1 MSGSQTE
8 EIKARLDIVEFIQSY
23 VRLEKAGINFKACCP
38 FHSEKTPSFF
48 VSPSRQTWHCFGGC
62 GEGGDIFKF
71 VMKIEGLEF
80 PEALRLLGTRAGVT
94 ITRENPLL
102 RSARN
107 RLYDVCEAAAHIYER
122 ALLTTPAPKEYLKA
136 RGIKEETVRAFRIG
150 YVPDEWDFILKEL
163 ARKGFTAEDA
173 EHAGLAIRRGLTQ
186 TGTQTNADK
195 FPPRESA
202 RWYDRFRSRIMFP
215 IADAN
220 GRIIGFGGRIFE
232 SGIKNKESGRT
243 EAKYINSPQT
253 LIYDKSRV
261 LYGFDRAKQEIRAKN
276 RAVVV
281 EGYMDCVMSH
291 QAGIA
296 HTIAVSGT
304 AFTPQQ
310 LKVLRRLC
318 DTLVSSF
325 DADAAGESATR
336 RSLALAAQFDFTRL
350 IAAIP
355 SGKDPADTVKD
366 DPTSWRAAVEDAKPM
381 VAFYFDQVFGRE
393 NHETAEGKKKISS
406 ALLPFVAELSDEIE
420 KAHWIAELAHKLD
433 VPEDA
438 IRKDLSRRA
447 FADVP
452 RAHSGGI
459 VSGTPGHPPAG
470 GHSGQDGQSG
480 ETIPSRRALLEDRL
494 VALLAAASEDVR
506 GSVAHEEIGF
516 VSDMNGRLFR
526 VLACGVHDS
535 GTDIASHL
543 EDLRF
548 KGEMFASQISDVG
561 AEVLLCVREL
571 KELSLREQ
579 LRVLPAEIQH
589 KERAGDQEGAEFL
602 MKKHKSY
609 AELLNRLHKSA

>member
-23 VRLEKAGINFKACCP
+23 VRLDKAGINFKACCP

-80 PEALRLLGTRAGVT
+80 PEALRLLGARAGVT
-94 ITRENPLL
+94 ITRENPAL

-150 YVPDEWDFILKEL
+150 YVPDEWDFVLKGL

-173 EHAGLAIRRGLTQ
+173 EHAGLALRSEGTSRRH
-186 TGTQTNADK
+186 
-195 FPPRESA
+195 
-202 RWYDRFRSRIMFP
+202 DRFRSRIMFP

-220 GRIIGFGGRIFE
+220 GRVIGFGGRIFE
-232 SGIKNKESGRT
+232 ETRDKRQETSSSSAVSHIAEVHV
-243 EAKYINSPQT
+243 AKYINSPQT

-304 AFTPQQ
+304 AFTATQ

-366 DPTSWRAAVEDAKPM
+366 DPASWRAAVEDAKPM

-393 NHETAEGKKKISS
+393 DPETAEGKKKISS

-420 KAHWIAELAHKLD
+420 KAHWIAELAQKLN
-433 VPEDA
+433 VPEGQATVAPTSAPKNLTPTKVMAPKMTID
-438 IRKDLSRRA
+438 KDKFYSATLKTSEG
-447 FADVP
+447 D
-452 RAHSGGI
+452 I
-459 VSGTPGHPPAG
+459 
-470 GHSGQDGQSG
+470 
-480 ETIPSRRALLEDRL
+480 TI
-494 VALLAAASEDVR
+494 
-506 GSVAHEEIGF
+506 
-516 VSDMNGRLFR
+516 
-526 VLACGVHDS
+526 
-535 GTDIASHL
+535 
-543 EDLRF
+543 
-548 KGEMFASQISDVG
+548 
-561 AEVLLCVREL
+561 
-571 KELSLREQ
+571 ELSADKTPITVNNFIYL
-579 LRVLPAEIQH
+579 
-589 KERAGDQEGAEFL
+589 
-602 MKKHKSY
+602 
-609 AELLNRLHKSA
+609 

>member
-23 VRLEKAGINFKACCP
+23 VRLDKAGVNFKACCP

-48 VSPSRQTWHCFGGC
+48 VSPARQTWHCFGGC

-71 VMKIEGLEF
+71 VMKIEGLDF
-80 PEALRLLGTRAGVT
+80 PEALRLLGARAGVE
-94 ITRENPLL
+94 ITRENPAL

-107 RLYDVCEAAAHIYER
+107 RLYDVCEAAAKIYER
-122 ALLTTPAPKEYLKA
+122 TLLTTSAPKEYLKA

-150 YVPDEWDFILKEL
+150 YVPDEWDFILREL
-163 ARKGFTAEDA
+163 GRKGFTAEDA
-173 EHAGLAIRRGLTQ
+173 EHAGLALRSEGASRRH
-186 TGTQTNADK
+186 
-195 FPPRESA
+195 
-202 RWYDRFRSRIMFP
+202 DRFRGRIMFP

-220 GRIIGFGGRIFE
+220 GRVIGFGGRIFE

-310 LKVLRRLC
+310 LKVLRRIC

-355 SGKDPADTVKD
+355 SGKDPADTVRE
-366 DPTSWRAAVEDAKPM
+366 DPASWRAAVEDAKPM
-381 VAFYFDQVFGRE
+381 VAFYFDKVFA
-393 NHETAEGKKKISS
+393 HEEAASAEGKKKISS
-406 ALLPFVAELSDEIE
+406 ALLPFVAELTDEIE
-420 KAHWIAELAHKLD
+420 KAHWIAELARKLD

-438 IRKDLSRRA
+438 IRKDMQRRA
-447 FADVP
+447 YAKDESAPRFSAAGNAADV
-452 RAHSGGI
+452 S
-459 VSGTPGHPPAG
+459 SPAV
-470 GHSGQDGQSG
+470 
-480 ETIPSRRALLEDRL
+480 PSRRSMLEDRL
-494 VALLAAASEDVR
+494 VALLASADEGVRAVAA
-506 GSVAHEEIGF
+506 GEEVIFG
-516 VSDMNGRLFR
+516 SDMNGRLFR
-526 VLACGVHDS
+526 VLAQGAHDA
-535 GTDIASHL
+535 GADIASRL

-548 KGEMFASQISDVG
+548 QGEMLISQITDV
-561 AEVLLCVREL
+561 
-571 KELSLREQ
+571 
-579 LRVLPAEIQH
+579 PAEIRLCIQYLKDISNREERRALGAEIER
-589 KERAGDQEGAEFL
+589 KERAGDRDGAESL
-602 MKKHKSY
+602 LKDLDRLSRKSSSL
-609 AELLNRLHKSA
+609 A

>member
-1 MSGSQTE
+1 MAHSPTE

-38 FHSEKTPSFF
+38 FHTEKTPSFF

-71 VMKIEGLEF
+71 VMKREGLEF
-80 PEALRLLGTRAGVT
+80 PEALRLLGSRAGVE

-107 RLYDVCEAAAHIYER
+107 RLYDVCETAAKIYER

-150 YVPDEWDFILKEL
+150 YAPDEWDFILREL
-163 ARKGFTAEDA
+163 ARKGFAAEDA
-173 EHAGLAIRRGLTQ
+173 EHAGLALRAAGTSRRH
-186 TGTQTNADK
+186 
-195 FPPRESA
+195 
-202 RWYDRFRSRIMFP
+202 DRFRGRIMFP

-220 GRIIGFGGRIFE
+220 GRVIGFGGRIFE
-232 SGIKNKESGRT
+232 ETRDKRQETRSSSVVSHVAEGHV
-243 EAKYINSPQT
+243 AKYINTPQT

-261 LYGFDRAKQEIRAKN
+261 LYGFDKAKQEIRVKN

-291 QAGIA
+291 QAGVT

-304 AFTPQQ
+304 AFTSQQ

-355 SGKDPADTVKD
+355 SGKDPADTVKED
-366 DPTSWRAAVEDAKPM
+366 AASWRAAVEDAKPM
-381 VAFYFDQVFGRE
+381 VAFYFDRALGRE
-393 NHETAEGKKKISS
+393 HPETAEGKKKISS
-406 ALLPFVAELSDEIE
+406 VLLPFVAELSDEIE
-420 KAHWIAELAHKLD
+420 KAHWIAELARKLD
-433 VPEDA
+433 VPEEA
-438 IRKDLSRRA
+438 VRKDLSRKA
-447 FADVP
+447 FAESVRMSP
-452 RAHSGGI
+452 RGDS
-459 VSGTPGHPPAG
+459 S
-470 GHSGQDGQSG
+470 DGEQAAV
-480 ETIPSRRALLEDRL
+480 PSRRMMLEDRL
-494 VALLAAASEDVR
+494 VALLAAAGDEVR
-506 GSVAHEEIGF
+506 ASVSSEEILF
-516 VSDMNGRLFR
+516 ASDMNGRLFE
-526 VLACGVHDS
+526 VLSRGIHDS
-535 GTDIASHL
+535 GIDLATHL

-548 KGEMFASQISDVG
+548 KGEMLSSQIPDMRS
-561 AEVLLCVREL
+561 EILLCVREL
-571 KELSLREQ
+571 KKLSLREQ
-579 LRVLPAEIQH
+579 LQTLGAEIER
-589 KERAGDQEGAEFL
+589 KERIGDHEGA
-602 MKKHKSY
+602 
-609 AELLNRLHKSA
+609 AVLLKDHRMHSERLRLLAQ